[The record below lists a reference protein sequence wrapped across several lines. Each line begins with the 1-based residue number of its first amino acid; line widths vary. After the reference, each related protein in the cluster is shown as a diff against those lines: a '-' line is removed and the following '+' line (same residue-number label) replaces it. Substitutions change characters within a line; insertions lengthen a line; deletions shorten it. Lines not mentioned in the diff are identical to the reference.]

1 MAKINDLI
9 IDLEQQ
15 GKIYYDEHRRQ
26 YYPNREGRATARG
39 EAQNESGVPS
49 EEHSGNDDFNGGW
62 RQLFPPCPRSRE
74 EDVHFKINALQA
86 LRERG

>member
-39 EAQNESGVPS
+39 EAQNESGV
-49 EEHSGNDDFNGGW
+49 
-62 RQLFPPCPRSRE
+62 
-74 EDVHFKINALQA
+74 
-86 LRERG
+86 